1 MGASE
6 YQQQQDSD
14 RDNVLNNQFD
24 TKKFL
29 DNLGNLLKGFAYD
42 SDTKKYI
49 SIQDNGFVNA
59 VGAKQV
65 LNEIQGRIQNINAS
79 ANLRR
84 AEIASIREDVWF
96 ALSKKL
102 YVNAD
107 AYQLDPVNVHPILHI
122 VDHNLLAFLSRA
134 EESSFFNKLSNF
146 WKRQETISQSYVMP
160 EEKKRRFSF

>member
-1 MGASE
+1 MGATE
-6 YQQQQDSD
+6 YAMHQDSE

-29 DNLGNLLKGFAYD
+29 DNIGNLLKGFAYD
-42 SDTKKYI
+42 ADTKKYV

-65 LNEIQGRIQNINAS
+65 LNEIEGRIQNINAS
-79 ANLRR
+79 ANLSKK
-84 AEIASIREDVWF
+84 EIYQILEDVWF
-96 ALSKKL
+96 ALNKKL
-102 YVNAD
+102 LVNHE
-107 AYQLDPVNVHPILHI
+107 AYNLKTENVPAILNL
-122 VDHNLLAFLSRA
+122 VSHNLLAFLSRA
-134 EESSFFNKLSNF
+134 QESGFFNKLSNF